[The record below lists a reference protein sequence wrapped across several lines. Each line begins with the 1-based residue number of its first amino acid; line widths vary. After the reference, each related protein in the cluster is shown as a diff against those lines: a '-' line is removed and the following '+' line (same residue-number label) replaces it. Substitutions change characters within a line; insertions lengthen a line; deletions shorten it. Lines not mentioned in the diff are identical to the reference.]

1 LVSSKV
7 LVVALKWTYIGFF
20 VFGLLVM
27 FARISK
33 SLRAVNAQK
42 NIFGANKGV
51 HRIGVI
57 SNLGYALV
65 ALLLSLYFLL
75 LYLGSEFSTPIFV
88 VMLFLLLIAL
98 ILDAA
103 FKKRS

>member
-1 LVSSKV
+1 MIV
-7 LVVALKWTYIGFF
+7 LKWTYVGFF

-27 FARISK
+27 LARISK
-33 SLRAVNAQK
+33 SMRAVNAQK
-42 NIFGANKGV
+42 NIFGADKRV

-75 LYLGSEFSTPIFV
+75 LYLGSGFSTPIFV
-88 VMLFLLLIAL
+88 VMLFSLLIVL